1 MTRSAILVHM
11 DIESGANERIK
22 RLVRLHKRRHRVAEG
37 VFVVE
42 GDEIEAALAS
52 GLTPTEVYRPETKG
66 TEIPAEQTFVC
77 SGRALRKASYRS
89 DPAAVIAVFPG
100 FATALDDLRYD
111 DPALVII
118 AENLE
123 KPGNLG
129 AILRTSA
136 AAGVDAVVATGDIDP
151 FNPNVIRASR
161 GAVFSV
167 QLTLADIRSAL
178 DWSRSVGLQVVA
190 AVPQAG
196 KPPWSID
203 LVVATALVVGAEATG
218 LTPGTIEA
226 ADITVTIPMND
237 RVDSLNVSAATAML
251 AYEVLR
257 QRAG

>member
-1 MTRSAILVHM
+1 MPRTAILAHM

-22 RLVRLHKRRHRVAEG
+22 RLVRLHQRRHRVAEG

-52 GLTPTEVYRPETKG
+52 GLIPAELYRPETNG

-111 DPALVII
+111 DPAFVII

-129 AILRTSA
+129 AILRTSS
-136 AAGVDAVVATGDIDP
+136 AAGVDAVVAAGDIDP

-167 QLTLADIRSAL
+167 QLTVADIQSAL
-178 DWSRSVGLQVVA
+178 DWSRSAGLQVVA
-190 AVPQAG
+190 AVSEGG

-203 LVVATALVVGAEATG
+203 LKAATALVVGAEATG
-218 LTPGTIEA
+218 LTPGTIAA
-226 ADITVTIPMND
+226 ADMTVTIPMNGA
-237 RVDSLNVSAATAML
+237 VDSLNVSAAMAML
-251 AYEVLR
+251 SYEAVR
-257 QRAG
+257 QRSG